1 MNAKYAQLA
10 RGAMAVTAKR
20 ALLVVVAATTA
31 IAIAS
36 LGFGTAAHAGATE
49 TPLTTACP
57 AGYDLLSVDALEATG
72 PYVKPRRIDTSGNNN
87 GYVCGLALPDSVR
100 TASCKLGSAPA
111 CALAALDLPVYAVK
125 DDDNPASQTQVD
137 E

>member
-1 MNAKYAQLA
+1 MRRRNDEIGSGSACRCPDRRR
-10 RGAMAVTAKR
+10 RGARRRYVR
-20 ALLVVVAATTA
+20 AD
-31 IAIAS
+31 
-36 LGFGTAAHAGATE
+36 ATE

-57 AGYDLLSVDALEATG
+57 AGYDLLSVDALEAAG

-111 CALAALDLPVYAVK
+111 CALAAVDLPVYAVK
-125 DDDNPASQTQVD
+125 DDDNPASQNAQVD

>member
-1 MNAKYAQLA
+1 MTKL
-10 RGAMAVTAKR
+10 VR
-20 ALLVVVAATTA
+20 ALLAGVLIAAVATLAV
-31 IAIAS
+31 
-36 LGFGTAAHAGATE
+36 GTSRADATE

-57 AGYDLLSVDALEATG
+57 AGYDLLSVDALEAAG

-111 CALAALDLPVYAVK
+111 CALAAVDLPVYAVK
-125 DDDNPASQTQVD
+125 DDDNPASQNAQVD